1 MKLDDIL
8 FCLMDAIDDYEQ
20 TDNQAESIF
29 LPNDLEVNLYVRK
42 LHEQYTKKTA
52 AIKEVVSLLL
62 LIRDSEGV
70 ELTAEPDG
78 IFYEAAGRYGVR
90 LGTIMKEADSN
101 AGIH

>member
-8 FCLMDAIDDYEQ
+8 FCL
-20 TDNQAESIF
+20 TDIAENHDRF
-29 LPNDLEVNLYVRK
+29 LDSRIASPYLSDCMNK
-42 LHEQYTKKTA
+42 QTA

-78 IFYEAAGRYGVR
+78 VFYEAAGRFGVR
-90 LGTIMKEADSN
+90 LGTIMKEDKHNGITESN
-101 AGIH
+101 

>member
-8 FCLMDAIDDYEQ
+8 FCL
-20 TDNQAESIF
+20 TDIAENHDRF
-29 LPNDLEVNLYVRK
+29 LDSRLASPYLSNCMNK
-42 LHEQYTKKTA
+42 QTA

-78 IFYEAAGRYGVR
+78 VFYEAAGRYGVR
-90 LGTIMKEADSN
+90 LGTIMKEDKHNGITESN
-101 AGIH
+101 